1 VERGIALALEASA
14 LAVAARGYNNL
25 ATISDDVGESIEL
38 LVQSLQLYERVGD
51 RERARFTRMHLAA
64 SMWEYGRWDDT
75 LAIADVFLDECEAG
89 HLHVQEAGAR
99 TIRAWIRLGRGNSE
113 GALADTERAL
123 TLARDDQATEEV
135 VEQLTY
141 TVSLLVALGR
151 IEQAREIADEILARG
166 PTIVARHGSDLIFVA
181 DQIGRG
187 DPVRDCLK
195 AMQPRPGYR
204 TIALELAITGDLVRA
219 AERAQEAG
227 FRSTGAYIRTEAG
240 RQLLEKGLH
249 AQANE
254 QFGQALAFY
263 DSVGATKFI
272 YEIRQAVATSRAH
285 VGLRVPCDE
294 RVSR

>member
-1 VERGIALALEASA
+1 
-14 LAVAARGYNNL
+14 
-25 ATISDDVGESIEL
+25 
-38 LVQSLQLYERVGD
+38 
-51 RERARFTRMHLAA
+51 
-64 SMWEYGRWDDT
+64 
-75 LAIADVFLDECEAG
+75 
-89 HLHVQEAGAR
+89 
-99 TIRAWIRLGRGNSE
+99 
-113 GALADTERAL
+113 
-123 TLARDDQATEEV
+123 V

-195 AMQPRPGYR
+195 AMQPRAGYR

-249 AQANE
+249 VQANE

-272 YEIRQAVATSRAH
+272 HEIRQAVATSRAPL
-285 VGLRVPCDE
+285 GSRVPL
-294 RVSR
+294 